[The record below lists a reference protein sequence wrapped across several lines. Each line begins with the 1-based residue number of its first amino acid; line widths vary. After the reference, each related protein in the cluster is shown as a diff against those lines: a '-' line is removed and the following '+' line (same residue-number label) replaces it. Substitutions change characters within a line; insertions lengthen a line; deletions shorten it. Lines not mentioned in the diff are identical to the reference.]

1 MLYNEYN
8 VLGELAKLMVVAM
21 MVDTSAR
28 TLLHVFVTNLKARV
42 SSISFQPCCEA
53 SKFAYAYA
61 DGASVWE
68 GAQVFIVE
76 AIPDDG
82 VLTTLQDTK

>member
-1 MLYNEYN
+1 MLYDEYN
-8 VLGELAKLMVVAM
+8 LVGELAKLAM

-28 TLLHVFVTNLKARV
+28 TLLHVFVANLNLARV

-53 SKFAYAYA
+53 SEFVCTYA
-61 DGASVWE
+61 DGALAWE

-82 VLTTLQDTK
+82 VLTTLDTK